1 MSKQLICYIAVFAM
15 VFFSCKSE
23 WSAEERSRVK
33 AKCVEVNQSLYL
45 HGRAD
50 SICECYLQKL
60 VERYPQ
66 NDQRPEDILTIVNE
80 CAAEFPLTID

>member
-1 MSKQLICYIAVFAM
+1 MSKQIVYGIGVFAM
-15 VFFSCKSE
+15 AFFSCSDD
-23 WSAEERSRVK
+23 WSAEERKSVK

-50 SICECYLQKL
+50 SICECYIQKL
-60 VERYPQ
+60 MERYPQ
-66 NDQRPEDILTIVNE
+66 NDQRPEDILPIVNE